1 MNFNK
6 FLRISKNFQSKSNA
20 FTLVEVLVA
29 ISILIIG
36 ILSGLVLVTRAL
48 YNVAVIKDRLTASF
62 LAQEGI
68 ELTRQIR
75 DSNFLRI
82 LNGESINWNNGLSTG
97 SYYIKSNV
105 EGDGPIL
112 LVPVDDSSEVPNF
125 FYDKN
130 LQIYNYTD
138 GELTN
143 FNREI
148 RITNIT
154 SNDEIRVESIMKWK
168 TKSIDFNLTVED
180 HLYNW
185 MKLE

>member
-1 MNFNK
+1 MIK
-6 FLRISKNFQSKSNA
+6 KRQKA

-29 ISILIIG
+29 ISVLIIG
-36 ILSGLVLVTRAL
+36 ILSGLLLVTRAL
-48 YNVAVIKDRLTASF
+48 YNVAIVKDRLTASF

-82 LNGESINWNNGLSTG
+82 LNGESIDWNYGLDNG
-97 SYYIKSNV
+97 SYIIKSNV
-105 EGDGPIL
+105 EGGQSIQLASYNP
-112 LVPVDDSSEVPNF
+112 SEVPNF
-125 FYDKN
+125 FYDNDLK
-130 LQIYNYTD
+130 IYNYTD
-138 GELTN
+138 GDQTN
-143 FNREI
+143 FKREI

-154 SNDEIRVESIMKWK
+154 DNDEIRVESIMKWK

-185 MKLE
+185 MKL